1 MVPVFPIKRYAW
13 LGLGVLLFVAAVSG
27 CGPSDA
33 KAPTIVLR
41 AVTNNSVDSGHYAA
55 LAIFKRLVESRTQ
68 GAVRVELYTDGV
80 LGDEEEMV
88 EGMKMGTVHVMMA
101 AAAKYAN
108 FVKEMDLY
116 SVPYVF
122 ESWDHLKAVLK
133 SDVDDRIREA
143 VLRATGDHYVGC
155 VTDGVRNVFTRKPV
169 RNLEELKGIKLRT
182 MTGPNE
188 LRSWEALGTHPT
200 PLAYTELYSALHSG
214 VVDGAENTMT
224 SLLTMKFHE
233 SCKYVLLTR
242 HNFLALPFFISGR
255 ALALLPEALKPI
267 VLQAGRDTCAE
278 QLDQAIQLDLQNQ
291 EVLRQ
296 KYGVEIFEM
305 TREDAARARRLC
317 QPVQEHNAAR
327 IGMTKEWH
335 RIQELVPTP
344 KGTHP

>member
-1 MVPVFPIKRYAW
+1 MVLKFPIKRFVC
-13 LGLGVLLFVAAVSG
+13 LGLGLVLLVAAGG
-27 CGPSDA
+27 CGPSDQQA
-33 KAPTIVLR
+33 RTIVLR
-41 AVTNNSVDSGHYAA
+41 AVTNNSVDSGHYTA
-55 LAIFKRLVESRTQ
+55 LTIFKRLVESRTQ

-88 EGMKMGTVHVMMA
+88 EGMKMGTVHVMMS

-122 ESWDHLKAVLK
+122 ESWAHLKAVLR
-133 SDVDDRIREA
+133 SDVDERIREA
-143 VLRATGDHYVGC
+143 VMRNTGDYYVGC

-169 RNLEELKGIKLRT
+169 RNLDELNGIKLRT

-224 SLLTMKFHE
+224 SLLSMKFHE
-233 SCKYVLLTR
+233 SCKFVLLTR

-255 ALALLPEALKPI
+255 AVAQLPEALKAI

-291 EVLRQ
+291 EILRQ
-296 KYGVEIFEM
+296 KYGVEIFELS
-305 TREDAARARRLC
+305 REDAARARQLC

-327 IGMTKEWH
+327 IGMTEEWH
-335 RIQELVPTP
+335 RIQELARTVDT
-344 KGTHP
+344 KHP